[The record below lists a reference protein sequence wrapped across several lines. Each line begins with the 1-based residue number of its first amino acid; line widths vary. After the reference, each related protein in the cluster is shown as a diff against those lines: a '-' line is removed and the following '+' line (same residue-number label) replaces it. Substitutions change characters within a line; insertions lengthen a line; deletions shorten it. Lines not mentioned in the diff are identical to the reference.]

1 MYIYIQREGGRE
13 RASEWAS
20 EWESQSVSQPV
31 SELVYIY
38 NINDTCLTYDVISCK
53 LSPFQ
58 VKKNPLVTSPSTLD
72 SPGPWVISLLVD
84 FYVRFG
90 GWTINITYT
99 VFISCIYILYDIF
112 IHMYPKIFQS
122 LNDWSNIYIYIHVSH
137 GDINDEP
144 LFHIYI
150 YHIYILYQDLT
161 HDNPIISS
169 VGHFLSPKKKGVA
182 IDAGT
187 RSAATR
193 LSASWCCMGARQSFR
208 CFRPEKKTKP
218 KEVWDNSLWD
228 L

>member
-1 MYIYIQREGGRE
+1 MFDIWCYIMQI
-13 RASEWAS
+13 
-20 EWESQSVSQPV
+20 
-31 SELVYIY
+31 I
-38 NINDTCLTYDVISCK
+38 TISGE
-53 LSPFQ
+53 
-58 VKKNPLVTSPSTLD
+58 KK
-72 SPGPWVISLLVD
+72 SLGD
-84 FYVRFG
+84 FAFYVRLTRALSDFTV
-90 GWTINITYT
+90 GWFLCTIWWMNHKYYIYR
-99 VFISCIYILYDIF
+99 IYILYIYILYDIF

-150 YHIYILYQDLT
+150 PYIYILYQDLT

>member
-1 MYIYIQREGGRE
+1 MFDIWCYIMQI
-13 RASEWAS
+13 
-20 EWESQSVSQPV
+20 
-31 SELVYIY
+31 I
-38 NINDTCLTYDVISCK
+38 TISGE
-53 LSPFQ
+53 
-58 VKKNPLVTSPSTLD
+58 KNPLVTSPSTFD

-99 VFISCIYILYDIF
+99 VFISCIYIYCMIYLSICILRYFNHWMID
-112 IHMYPKIFQS
+112 P
-122 LNDWSNIYIYIHVSH
+122 IYIYIYTYMYPMGTSMMNHYSMY
-137 GDINDEP
+137 
-144 LFHIYI
+144 IYI
-150 YHIYILYQDLT
+150 PYIYILYQDLT